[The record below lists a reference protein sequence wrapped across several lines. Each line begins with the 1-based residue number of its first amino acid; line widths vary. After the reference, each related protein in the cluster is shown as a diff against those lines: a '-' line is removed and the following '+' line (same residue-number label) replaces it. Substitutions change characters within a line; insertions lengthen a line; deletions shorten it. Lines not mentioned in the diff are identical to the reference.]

1 MEIAMSKIEDYLAKE
16 FVCQHCHTQGAH
28 VERLSMSGTGISRFM
43 DIQPYRY
50 AFVSCHNC
58 GYTEVFN
65 LKMLENKDDVGLFL
79 DVLFS
84 G

>member
-1 MEIAMSKIEDYLAKE
+1 MSKANVEKILADE
-16 FVCQHCHTQGAH
+16 FVCNRCKSSGAH
-28 VERLSMSGTGISRFM
+28 VEKLTMSGTGISRFL

-50 AFVSCHNC
+50 VFVSCLHC
-58 GYTEVFN
+58 GFTEVFN
-65 LKMLENKDDVGLFL
+65 LKMLEGKDDLGTFI